1 MALNNELAFNTLK
14 KRIWDRTGVDCSNY
28 KDNYLKRRIEVRM
41 KARGFGTSYG
51 EYSRFLEKNPEEYKS
66 LLDDITINVTEFFRD
81 SETFDAFRNEVL
93 PQLLFE
99 KRKRKS
105 KIVRIWSAGCSI
117 GEEPYTIGIIL
128 HEKLGPALN
137 NHLIS
142 IHATD
147 IDGGSSKSCQS
158 WYLRCQ
164 GTEKYQ

>member
-1 MALNNELAFNTLK
+1 
-14 KRIWDRTGVDCSNY
+14 
-28 KDNYLKRRIEVRM
+28 M
-41 KARGFGTSYG
+41 KARGFGTSYD
-51 EYSRFLEKNPEEYKS
+51 EYSRFLEKTPEEYKF

-128 HEKLGPALN
+128 HEKLGTALN

-142 IHATD
+142 IHAAD
-147 IDGGSSKSCQS
+147 IDEKALKAARAGIYDANALKNISIR
-158 WYLRCQ
+158 YRTTLIL
-164 GTEKYQ
+164 TEMASIS